1 MENNIGETKRMGLF
15 TYTKLSENEYEMCLD
30 VPIKLTKKRQK
41 EFSEYVSDIFG
52 EDSQFQIIEEECMA
66 PKKFIIKKIK

>member
-30 VPIKLTKKRQK
+30 VAIKLTKKRQK